1 MMIITFIN
9 KFIIH
14 YYLIILFVFLL
25 QVESIE
31 VDIKNTEDEMVN
43 LYKKINSEYQNG
55 NQLILNFNENY
66 YLLKN
71 EGSNDITVE
80 TNIYFK
86 GNKNM
91 TIFDFS
97 KGEYTNIKFYI
108 NSDQKKIIY
117 FENIIF
123 KNFNKAIP
131 FETEFSLMFKTNTN
145 NYQVHFNNC
154 IFENNNL
161 PVLSGYS
168 TIQKTNDLHQFI
180 FDNCIFK

>member
-80 TNIYFK
+80 TNIYLK
-86 GNKNM
+86 
-91 TIFDFS
+91 
-97 KGEYTNIKFYI
+97 EIKI
-108 NSDQKKIIY
+108 
-117 FENIIF
+117 
-123 KNFNKAIP
+123 
-131 FETEFSLMFKTNTN
+131 
-145 NYQVHFNNC
+145 
-154 IFENNNL
+154 
-161 PVLSGYS
+161 
-168 TIQKTNDLHQFI
+168 
-180 FDNCIFK
+180 